1 MRKGGIHLQ
10 FTSYLQNGCLTVVL
24 TGEIDH
30 QCAKNYID
38 AIASKIEVYT
48 PLECVLDFEQVS
60 FMDSSG
66 IAVIINALR
75 HMSRINGKLSVTG
88 LGTQPMRVFQAS
100 GIDRLVEFKEVL
112 L

>member
-1 MRKGGIHLQ
+1 MQ
-10 FTSYLQNGCLTVVL
+10 FTSYLQDGCLTVAL

-48 PLECVLDFEQVS
+48 PRECVLDFEEVS

-66 IAVIINALR
+66 IAVVINALR
-75 HMSRINGKLSVTG
+75 NMTG
-88 LGTQPMRVFQAS
+88 LGGSLFVSGLGSQPMRVFRAS
-100 GIDRLVEFKEVL
+100 GIDKLVAMKEVNV
-112 L
+112 

>member
-1 MRKGGIHLQ
+1 MQ
-10 FTSYLQNGCLTVVL
+10 FTSYLQNGCLTVAL

-30 QCAKNYID
+30 QCAKRYID

-48 PLECVLDFEQVS
+48 PGECILDFGMVS

-66 IAVIINALR
+66 IAVVINALR
-75 HMSRINGKLSVTG
+75 CMNRINGVLSVTG
-88 LGTQPMRVFQAS
+88 LGNQPMRVFRAA
-100 GIDRLVEFKEVL
+100 GIDKLVEVKEVL